1 MKTMITQMELNETCF
16 HNKSANSCFY
26 TETTRHFGLIRE
38 LTKKTGV
45 ILVIIIKT
53 ESTEKY
59 NSNY

>member
-1 MKTMITQMELNETCF
+1 MELNETCF
-16 HNKSANSCFY
+16 YNKSANSCFY
-26 TETTRHFGLIRE
+26 TETTKHFGLIRE

-59 NSNY
+59 NSNF